1 MGISGEFSARLIQAL
16 TLLKKLVANALM
28 AKSTPQ
34 DSKNKY
40 PKRVRMKDIADSLS
54 INLSTV
60 SRALN
65 PETSAKIS
73 PTVVK
78 RVQQAARKLGYI
90 GNAAASGLRRQK
102 SFTIGVVVP
111 DILNPIFPP
120 IIKGAQQL
128 LSEKGYITFIV
139 YSDNNRDIA
148 RDEIRKLIARQVDGL
163 ILASA
168 FLEDSSVQYA
178 VEQGTPLVLVN
189 RTVLRPQGFHQVLSN
204 DALGITLAM
213 EHLYELG
220 HRKIMHLAGPQ
231 DVLQGVVRLESFI
244 DCCKSMGI
252 GHEVIQLD
260 SFSLDAGRKGA
271 QQMIQQG
278 LDCSAILAGND
289 LIACGAI
296 KALTSQ
302 GIKIPTDLSVVG
314 FNDMP
319 FADMLNPPLTT
330 VSIPLKYLGV
340 QSARLLLEEMASP
353 GGPKSKV
360 LLDPTLVV
368 RDTTAPCR
376 YTRETQPL
384 SRLNPHQ
391 TIIG

>member
-1 MGISGEFSARLIQAL
+1 
-16 TLLKKLVANALM
+16 
-28 AKSTPQ
+28 
-34 DSKNKY
+34 
-40 PKRVRMKDIADSLS
+40 MKDIADCLG

-60 SRALN
+60 SRALSL
-65 PETSAKIS
+65 ETSAKIS
-73 PTVVK
+73 PDVVK
-78 RVQQAARKLGYI
+78 QVQQAARKLGYI
-90 GNAAASGLRRQK
+90 GNAAAAGLRRQK

-128 LSEKGYITFIV
+128 LSKNGYITFIV
-139 YSDNNRDIA
+139 YSENNQDIA
-148 RDEIRKLIARQVDGL
+148 RDEIQKLIARQIDGL
-163 ILASA
+163 ILANA
-168 FLEDSSVQYA
+168 FLKDSSVQYA

-189 RTVLRPQGFHQVLSN
+189 RTVLRQNGFHQVLSN
-204 DALGITLAM
+204 DAQGISLAM

-220 HRKIMHLAGPQ
+220 HRKILHLAGPL

-244 DCCKSMGI
+244 DCCRRLGVV
-252 GHEVIQLD
+252 HEVIQLD
-260 SFSLDAGRKGA
+260 AFSLEAGKQGA
-271 QQMIQQG
+271 QQMIQQD

-296 KALTSQ
+296 QVLTEQ
-302 GIKIPTDLSVVG
+302 GIQVPTDISVVG

-330 VSIPLKYLGV
+330 VSIPLEYLGT
-340 QSARLLLEEMASP
+340 QSARLLLEEMATP
-353 GGPKSKV
+353 GGPKRKV

-376 YTRETQPL
+376 ER
-384 SRLNPHQ
+384 
-391 TIIG
+391 GA